1 MTKTNKSTDYS
12 MEMMMEDPEVKIPL
26 SFPSEQAKS
35 QASGRRTGGQASARR
50 AEEGQAFLRWVQ
62 GLTST
67 AFGNSIVTPAIPMPA
82 IPMPAIPMPEIPMPA
97 IDIDELMIKNDFS
110 AQEELHKSTINDHDH
125 YPYLEK
131 LENYVDI
138 KFLYKNTRGKPTENN
153 LNSLHLAAI
162 NGETKAVEDI
172 LKQGVIISTEVP
184 FYKLTPLHLAALNG
198 YTETVE
204 VLLANGADTKMLDR
218 MHRTASELAG
228 LNGHSETAEKIE
240 EYNLNKRL
248 FKIINLH
255 KNKTSN
261 LPTYAQNGVGPD
273 IFKSVDEMLKAFDN
287 KRKLDNQ
294 TAVKEVALAGQA
306 KNTERN
312 IKRRQVSSEQ
322 LKRSIPIEEVAL
334 DPVASEDTR
343 KPSADL
349 KGRDPLLSNSFSTQM
364 KNAEGRKY

>member
-12 MEMMMEDPEVKIPL
+12 MDMMMEEPPVKIPL

-35 QASGRRTGGQASARR
+35 QASGRRTEEQASKRRAGGQASARR
-50 AEEGQAFLRWVQ
+50 AEEVKDFLRWVR

-67 AFGNSIVTPAIPMPA
+67 AVGNSIPTPAIPTPA
-82 IPMPAIPMPEIPMPA
+82 IPMPA
-97 IDIDELMIKNDFS
+97 IDIDELMINTDFIP
-110 AQEELHKSTINDHDH
+110 QEELQKSTMNDH

-138 KFLYKNTRGKPTENN
+138 KFLYKNTKGKPTENN
-153 LNSLHLAAI
+153 LNSLHIAAI

-218 MHRTASELAG
+218 MHRTASEIAG
-228 LNGHSETAEKIE
+228 LNGHSETVEKIE
-240 EYNLNKRL
+240 EYNLNERL
-248 FKIINLH
+248 FKIIKLH
-255 KNKTSN
+255 KNETSD
-261 LPTYAQNGVGPD
+261 LPTYGQKGVGPD
-273 IFKSVDEMLKAFDN
+273 IFKSVDEMLKAFSN

-294 TAVKEVALAGQA
+294 TAVKEVAFAGQA
-306 KNTERN
+306 KNAERE
-312 IKRRQVSSEQ
+312 IKRRRVSSEQ
-322 LKRSIPIEEVAL
+322 LTRSTPIIKRTFPALEADL
-334 DPVASEDTR
+334 DPVASEDTK
-343 KPSADL
+343 KPSANL
-349 KGRDPLLSNSFSTQM
+349 KGRDRLFSNLFPDQM
-364 KNAEGRKY
+364 EKT